1 MILKA
6 PDKISIMVGG
16 KAIGVAESAQLTFTD
31 DTSQNAK
38 NDLDPWQPRDTEQ
51 SFCIGGIVAREPS
64 KAISDLARDL
74 IGGKWD
80 VMIQQKI
87 GHMPRKLKKAMR
99 SNYRRITKWKRKLA
113 VHIYRSSI
121 KIRAAEMVVT
131 PEQQERLRAII
142 HGGTI
147 EKGCNISFK
156 TFKI

>member
-1 MILKA
+1 
-6 PDKISIMVGG
+6 MVGG
-16 KAIGVAESAQLTFTD
+16 KAIGVAESGQLTFTD
-31 DTSQNAK
+31 DTSQNA
-38 NDLDPWQPRDTEQ
+38 
-51 SFCIGGIVAREPS
+51 
-64 KAISDLARDL
+64 
-74 IGGKWD
+74 
-80 VMIQQKI
+80 
-87 GHMPRKLKKAMR
+87 
-99 SNYRRITKWKRKLA
+99 KLA